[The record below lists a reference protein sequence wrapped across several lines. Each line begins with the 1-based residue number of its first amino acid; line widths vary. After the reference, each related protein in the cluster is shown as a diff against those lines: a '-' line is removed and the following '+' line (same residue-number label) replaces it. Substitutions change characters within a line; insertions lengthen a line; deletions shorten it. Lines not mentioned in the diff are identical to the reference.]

1 MSLCPSGLVYAILLM
16 RSSSFR
22 LGAATAAQKPVCC
35 VVVSDQH
42 GLHPVSACSAAHPGA
57 WFISLFEPPWTGTLV
72 TVGMEIQARQTFVPW
87 PTPLKVTCTYI
98 RLLSLPRENT
108 GVEGFLRVV
117 LRMCVCGSGDSG
129 EALWWEEVDQVANTV
144 AKCHEDGFMLTWGDN
159 LLTGFG
165 FLIEVLYQFI
175 VEAGVSGLPS
185 PPFCRCL

>member
-1 MSLCPSGLVYAILLM
+1 MCPSGLVYAVLLK
-16 RSSSFR
+16 RSGSFH
-22 LGAATAAQKPVCC
+22 LGAATATRKPVCS
-35 VVVSDQH
+35 VAVNAQH
-42 GLHPVSACSAAHPGA
+42 GAPPSFCLYCCTPCA

-98 RLLSLPRENT
+98 LLLSQPRENME
-108 GVEGFLRVV
+108 VEGFLRAV
-117 LRMCVCGSGDSG
+117 LRMCVCGSRDSG

-144 AKCHEDGFMLTWGDN
+144 AKFHEDGFMLTWGDN
-159 LLTGFG
+159 LLTGFW

-185 PPFCRCL
+185 SPFCWCL